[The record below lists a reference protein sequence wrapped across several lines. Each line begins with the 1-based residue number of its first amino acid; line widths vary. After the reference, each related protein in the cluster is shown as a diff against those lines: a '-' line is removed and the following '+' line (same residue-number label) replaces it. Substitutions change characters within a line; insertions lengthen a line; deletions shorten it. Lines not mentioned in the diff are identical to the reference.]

1 MLDALGWQDR
11 FDLAVSV
18 DEVPRGCPWPDP
30 VLYGM
35 LTLGVDDVRDAVVV
49 QATES
54 GVLAGRRAGAGLVAG
69 VQTGTHPAAR
79 LRSAG
84 AMQVLG
90 SVADVPAMVA
100 AWTAGS
106 AGSAEDGRA
115 AARLMVPRP
124 ADAPV
129 MPSGTEGSAARRP
142 ESAEVARQSG
152 PA

>member
-1 MLDALGWQDR
+1 
-11 FDLAVSV
+11 
-18 DEVPRGCPWPDP
+18 
-30 VLYGM
+30 
-35 LTLGVDDVRDAVVV
+35 
-49 QATES
+49 
-54 GVLAGRRAGAGLVAG
+54 
-69 VQTGTHPAAR
+69 
-79 LRSAG
+79 
-84 AMQVLG
+84 MQVLG

-106 AGSAEDGRA
+106 AQDGRA

-129 MPSGTEGSAARRP
+129 MPRA